1 VKRPTLVAHRGFA
14 AEYPENSLTAFNAA
28 IACGCRYVE
37 LDVQI
42 TKDLQAV
49 VIHDVD
55 LVRTGNGDAHVLSTN
70 WTDIENEP
78 IGETSRFGDKFKQEK
93 LILLDNF
100 VTLLQKNPHVHAFVE
115 IKEESIDR
123 FGGKEVLDIICE
135 VIHSVKNQCSL
146 ISFDATVLFEA
157 KKNTDFALG
166 FVLHKYN
173 KTHRDIAIKLSPD
186 ILICNYKKIPDEAD
200 SLWRGS
206 WDWFLYEIVEPELA
220 LKWFQRG
227 VKYIETMQ
235 VCSMIKALD
244 K

>member
-1 VKRPTLVAHRGFA
+1 MKKPKLVAHRGFA
-14 AEYPENSLTAFNAA
+14 AEYPENSLAAFNAA
-28 IACGCRYVE
+28 IACGCRYLE
-37 LDVQI
+37 LDIQI
-42 TKDLQAV
+42 TKDLQVV

-55 LVRTGNGDAHVLSTN
+55 LKRTGNSDADILSSN
-70 WTDIENEP
+70 WVEIENES
-78 IGETSRFGDKFKQEK
+78 IGEASRFDNKFEQEK
-93 LILLDNF
+93 LMLLDDF
-100 VTLLQKNPHVHAFVE
+100 VTLLKKNPQVHTFVE

-123 FGGKEVLDIICE
+123 FGAKKVLDIVCE
-135 VIHSVKNQCSL
+135 VIHSVKEQCSL

-157 KKNTDFALG
+157 KAHTDYALG
-166 FVLHKYN
+166 FVMHKYD

-200 SLWRGS
+200 SLWPGS
-206 WDWFLYEIVEPELA
+206 WDWFLYEIIEPELA